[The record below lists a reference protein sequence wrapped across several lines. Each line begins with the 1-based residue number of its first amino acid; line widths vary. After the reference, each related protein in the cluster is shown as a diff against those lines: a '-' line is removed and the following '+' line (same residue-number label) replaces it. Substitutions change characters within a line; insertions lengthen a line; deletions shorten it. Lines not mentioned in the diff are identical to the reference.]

1 MENKPN
7 FKGWIWTS
15 LISIIV
21 ISAVVSAAVGA
32 GPGPAGYPEPY
43 RLVEGSSFDDCV
55 PCLRPLVLRPL
66 DGGFQLV
73 ETEREMWYQVFEV
86 RDFHFVTADGDYAGR
101 LHGTYKIG
109 GDFVH
114 DHHMTLEGQI
124 NGKKIAFK
132 GQGFPKNEI
141 DWIDIKLDQVVPDG
155 EMGMYA
161 LYVVATRW
169 PGVLQF
175 STEVNFTS
183 GNKLIGKVSD
193 GDLLN
198 TAGRVVRRNQDL
210 TRRLGIMPMVPD
222 LGLDAVMQAAA
233 NAVVDPAGDGSNVE
247 IVPCEK
253 WFSLEE
259 DVFSET
265 LGKLHEG
272 DLLGERGR
280 IIRRYTDL
288 IGPFGPMPPTPDA
301 GLDAVCVNAAGVILF
316 STEQSFFS
324 EILGKTIQHSDL
336 LSEKGEV
343 YRTIGEL
350 MENFS
355 PVDPIPLEFGLDAVI
370 VRPTTNRAMNPEIWF
385 STEEGFTD
393 KNLGAVSDGDLL
405 STTGRIVM
413 KNLHLLRQFKPLEKL
428 GNFGLDAAEFVA
440 PRPLGDLD
448 DDCDVQL
455 DDFAEFAK
463 DWDRKDCGECGGADF
478 APNGIVDL
486 KDLLIFAEHWL
497 MGVNRPDLVY
507 KVGECGGGPIHP
519 SDKFSV
525 KVVGRYAYFDD
536 VFVANCCAKDI
547 QLEMAASGN
556 DITLTEI
563 EIPGAPCDC
572 ICGYPI
578 HAILG
583 PFEPGVYKLNLVR
596 RYEYGSEFV
605 GSVTF
610 VIGPVIQYSVGP
622 CGGPSSQP
630 PADPRFS
637 VSVQGRYIHF
647 KDDIWANCCDDKIE
661 LSMAVSGNQITI
673 TETEF
678 VTAPCFCMCVYPTT
692 ARLGPFE
699 PGVYSLSVY
708 QADPGG
714 KRLIGTVTVAI
725 GPDIQYAVGSC
736 DKGSSSQPPTDPRF
750 SVSVQGRF
758 IHLKDD
764 LWGNCCDDKIEL
776 SMEVANGE
784 ITIIET
790 ETAEH
795 PCRCMCV
802 WPTTAR
808 LGPFEPGTYILAVM
822 QVDYTGQK
830 ELIGTV
836 KVSIE

>member
-1 MENKPN
+1 MKNRRN
-7 FKGWIWTS
+7 FGGWIW
-15 LISIIV
+15 ISTVAIV
-21 ISAVVSAAVGA
+21 AFSAILLA
-32 GPGPAGYPEPY
+32 GSGTGPVERPEPY

-55 PCLRPLVLRPL
+55 PCLRPLLLRPL

-73 ETEREMWYQVFEV
+73 PDVPEPWYQVYQV
-86 RDFHFVTADGDYAGR
+86 RDFHFVTHDGDYAGR

-114 DHHMTLEGQI
+114 DHRMTLEGQI
-124 NGKKIAFK
+124 NGKKVAFK

-141 DWIDIKLDQVVPDG
+141 AWIDIKLDQVVPDG

-169 PGVLQF
+169 PGALQF
-175 STEVNFTS
+175 STEVDFTS
-183 GNKLIGKVSD
+183 GNKSIDKVSN

-210 TRRLGIMPMVPD
+210 TRRLGVMLVVPD

-233 NAVVDPAGDGSNVE
+233 NVILDPRGTGSNVD
-247 IVPCEK
+247 IIPCEK
-253 WFSLEE
+253 WFSIE
-259 DVFSET
+259 DDVHSET

-272 DLLGERGR
+272 DLLGETGR

-288 IGPFGPMPPTPDA
+288 LDPFGSMPTTPDA
-301 GLDAVCVNAAGVILF
+301 GLDAVCANTAGVILF

-324 EILGKTIQHSDL
+324 EKLGKTIHHSDL
-336 LSEKGEV
+336 LSEKGEI

-355 PVDPIPLEFGLDAVI
+355 PIDPIPREFGLDAVI
-370 VRPTTNRAMNPEIWF
+370 LRPNRNGQFANEIWF

-393 KNLGAVSDGDLL
+393 KNLGAISDGDLL

-440 PRPLGDLD
+440 PQPLGDLD

-455 DDFAEFAK
+455 DDFAEFAREWK
-463 DWDRKDCGECGGADF
+463 REDCGECGGADF
-478 APNGIVDL
+478 APNGIVEL
-486 KDLLIFAEHWL
+486 KDFLVFAEHWL
-497 MGVNRPDLVY
+497 MGVVRPDLVY

-519 SDKFSV
+519 TDKFSV
-525 KVVGRYAYFDD
+525 KVVGRYAYFED

-547 QLEMAASGN
+547 QLEMSVSGN
-556 DITLTEI
+556 EVTLTEI

-578 HAILG
+578 RGILG
-583 PFEPGVYKLNLVR
+583 PFEPGVYTLDLYR
-596 RYEYGSEFV
+596 RYEGGTEFV
-605 GSVTF
+605 GWVTF
-610 VIGPVIQYSVGP
+610 VIGPEIQYSVGP
-622 CGGPSSQP
+622 CDKGPNSQP

-637 VSVQGRYIHF
+637 VSVDGRYVDF
-647 KDDIWANCCDDKIE
+647 KDRIWANCCDDKID
-661 LSMAVSGNQITI
+661 LTMDIVGNEITI

-678 VTAPCFCMCVYPTT
+678 VTTPCFCMCAYPTT

-699 PGVYSLSVY
+699 PGTYTLAVY
-708 QADPGG
+708 QTSPGG
-714 KRLIGTVTVAI
+714 TEFVGTATFVI
-725 GPDIQYAVGSC
+725 GPTIQYSVGSC
-736 DKGSSSQPPTDPRF
+736 GGGPISDPPDDPRF
-750 SVSVQGRF
+750 SVSVQGRVLHF
-758 IHLKDD
+758 KDAI
-764 LWGNCCDDKIEL
+764 WGNCCDDKIEL
-776 SMEVANGE
+776 SMEVVNGE
-784 ITIIET
+784 ITITET
-790 ETAEH
+790 ETAEN

-802 WPTTAR
+802 YPTTAR
-808 LGPFEPGTYILAVM
+808 LGPFDPGTYTLAVV
-822 QVDYTGQK
+822 QQDHTGHK

-836 KVSIE
+836 KVAIE

>member
-1 MENKPN
+1 MENKRN
-7 FKGWIWTS
+7 FGGWFWIF
-15 LISIIV
+15 
-21 ISAVVSAAVGA
+21 AVMFAAFSTVVLA
-32 GPGPAGYPEPY
+32 GVGPAEKPVPY

-55 PCLRPLVLRPL
+55 PCLRPLYLRPL

-73 ETEREMWYQVFEV
+73 PDIPEPWYEVFEV
-86 RDFHFVTADGDYAGR
+86 RDFHFVTADGEYAGR

-124 NGKKIAFK
+124 NGKKVAFR

-141 DWIDIKLDQVVPDG
+141 DWIDIKLDEVVPDG

-161 LYVVATRW
+161 LYIVATHW

-183 GNKLIGKVSD
+183 GMKSIGKVSN

-233 NAVVDPAGDGSNVE
+233 NAVGDPTGVGSNVD
-247 IVPCEK
+247 ILPCEK
-253 WFSLEE
+253 WFSIEE

-272 DLLGERGR
+272 DLLGDRGR

-288 IGPFGPMPPTPDA
+288 LDPFGSMPPTPDA

-324 EILGKTIQHSDL
+324 EKLGKSIQHSDI

-343 YRTIGEL
+343 YRTIKDL
-350 MENFS
+350 MENFT
-355 PVDPIPLEFGLDAVI
+355 PVDPIPREFGLDAVI
-370 VRPTTNRAMNPEIWF
+370 VRPTTHRAMNPEIWF

-393 KNLGAVSDGDLL
+393 KNLGAISDGDLL

-413 KNLHLLRQFKPLEKL
+413 KNLHLLRQFRPLEKL

-440 PRPLGDLD
+440 PQPLGDLD

-455 DDFAEFAK
+455 DDFAEFATE
-463 DWDRKDCGECGGADF
+463 WDRKDCGECGGADF
-478 APNGIVDL
+478 APNGIVEL
-486 KDLLIFAEHWL
+486 KDFLVFAEHWL
-497 MGVNRPDLVY
+497 MGVSRPDLVY
-507 KVGECGGGPIHP
+507 TVGECGSAPWP
-519 SDKFSV
+519 NPDDKFTV
-525 KVVGRYAYFDD
+525 KVAGRYAYFDD

-547 QLEMAASGN
+547 QLEMVASGN

-572 ICGYPI
+572 ICSYPI

-583 PFEPGVYKLNLVR
+583 PFEPGVYKLNLYR

-610 VIGPVIQYSVGP
+610 VIGPDIQYTVGS
-622 CGGPSSQP
+622 CGGPSS
-630 PADPRFS
+630 
-637 VSVQGRYIHF
+637 
-647 KDDIWANCCDDKIE
+647 E
-661 LSMAVSGNQITI
+661 
-673 TETEF
+673 
-678 VTAPCFCMCVYPTT
+678 
-692 ARLGPFE
+692 
-699 PGVYSLSVY
+699 
-708 QADPGG
+708 
-714 KRLIGTVTVAI
+714 
-725 GPDIQYAVGSC
+725 
-736 DKGSSSQPPTDPRF
+736 PPTDPRF

-758 IHLKDD
+758 IHFTDD
-764 LWGNCCDDKIEL
+764 IWANCCDDKIEL

-784 ITIIET
+784 ITITET

-808 LGPFEPGTYILAVM
+808 LGPFDPGTYTLAVV
-822 QVDYTGQK
+822 QQDYNGHK
-830 ELIGTV
+830 ELIGTATV
-836 KVSIE
+836 TIE